1 MNILHITNEF
11 SKKNYSISSLIDYLS
26 KKFNNSEKYQ
36 VNILTT
42 SIDKQL
48 FNDEKVAIS
57 PLLNWIDFFLNSKIS
72 KKEIYSNDVIH
83 VRNLGANT
91 NIFNILLQ

>member
-11 SKKNYSISSLIDYLS
+11 SKKNYSISSLIDHLS

-48 FNDEKVAIS
+48 FKDEKVAIT
-57 PLLNWIDFFLNSKIS
+57 PLLNWIDFFKFKSI
-72 KKEIYSNDVIH
+72 
-83 VRNLGANT
+83 
-91 NIFNILLQ
+91 